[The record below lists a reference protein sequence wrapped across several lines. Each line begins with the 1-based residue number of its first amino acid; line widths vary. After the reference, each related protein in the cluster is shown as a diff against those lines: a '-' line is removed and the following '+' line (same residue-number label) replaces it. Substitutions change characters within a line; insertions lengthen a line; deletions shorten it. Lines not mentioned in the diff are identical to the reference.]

1 METHSHFFPTNGIT
15 LHVVE
20 ANGAEN
26 ASGAVVIWLHGI
38 WDRWLLWENVVPFLP
53 GRHLMVELRGHGES
67 EKPEGAARY
76 RLADYAADIAGLL
89 DLLDLRGV
97 TLVGF
102 SLGGLIATVLAAQ
115 EPGRIARVV
124 LVDPPYRETAEP
136 FTELA
141 DLRDLRHESTD
152 DIAAML
158 TFLRPERIEAERE
171 REAAWLRMT
180 ADGAFDALIAGTY
193 GPFILRDLLAQIAQP
208 CLLLQADSRAGG
220 ALSDAMVQRALV
232 SLPRATYVR
241 FPGSGHNIMHDHPET
256 FITAVRAWC
265 DTEFS

>member
-20 ANGAEN
+20 AGE
-26 ASGAVVIWLHGI
+26 ASGTAVVWLHGI
-38 WDRWLLWENVVPFLP
+38 WDRWMVWEDVVPYLP

-67 EKPEGAARY
+67 EKPEGAAHY

-115 EPGRIARVV
+115 EPARIARVV

-136 FTELA
+136 FTELT
-141 DLRDLRHESTD
+141 DMRDLRHESTD

-158 TFLRPERIEAERE
+158 TFLRPERIEAERV

-208 CLLLQADSRAGG
+208 CLLLQADPLAGG
-220 ALSDAMVQRALV
+220 ALSDAMVQRALAF
-232 SLPRATYVR
+232 LPRAAHVR
-241 FPGSGHNIMHDHPET
+241 FPGSGHNIMHDQPEAL
-256 FITAVRAWC
+256 IAAVRA
-265 DTEFS
+265 FLAPGV